1 MLTSSLSNCV
11 HFPSLCFRKRKHS
24 VTRFSDVNIAL
35 QDQEYSRADERLFC
49 ETAPRRHLSIRS
61 TQSIPGSV
69 STQFIPGSLSALV
82 MMPRRYFHAATRTT
96 RLPLFWLE
104 HFEYD
109 LSENILSLPL
119 WRPSPGL
126 CLEKM
131 EEDLGKCNERRGS
144 FGRILRI
151 SLLCSIEIQPNN
163 YSAIYRLLSIWQ
175 FQMYVSS

>member
-1 MLTSSLSNCV
+1 MAFWFASLVGESPKKGLGFLDEKVSFENNV
-11 HFPSLCFRKRKHS
+11 RGLV

-35 QDQEYSRADERLFC
+35 QDQEYSRANERLFC
-49 ETAPRRHLSIRS
+49 ETAPPRHLSIRS
-61 TQSIPGSV
+61 TQTIPGSLSTQFIPGSV

-131 EEDLGKCNERRGS
+131 QEDLGKCN
-144 FGRILRI
+144 
-151 SLLCSIEIQPNN
+151 
-163 YSAIYRLLSIWQ
+163 
-175 FQMYVSS
+175 